1 MGRLGKVFVKQK
13 YLRIENNKNNH
24 EKIQFNLKKSE
35 AKQPAQSKIK
45 EPQKFVTTSI
55 TRCKDTAFFDTCNK
69 KRRFFL
75 IFFNS
80 LIIKRIN

>member
-1 MGRLGKVFVKQK
+1 MGRLGKSFRQTK

-45 EPQKFVTTSI
+45 EPQKFVTTSL
-55 TRCKDTAFFDTCNK
+55 TRCKDTTFFDTCNK
-69 KRRFFL
+69 KKIFFDFFL
-75 IFFNS
+75 T
-80 LIIKRIN
+80 R